1 MAGILDRKNR
11 IIDFIL
17 TPEGYK
23 QMSLHDIRF
32 KYATFSD
39 NSSIYHNDDNN
50 VFLSGGHNLRFETAN
65 NIKDLVNPEI
75 DLNRG
80 GFFNL
85 DLTTEDN
92 STFFAFDILDL
103 NDDSQTFLS
112 ASSQLH
118 KRIED
123 NLKEKNIL
131 LTTGSLDNFDMKIF
145 SDSGENQLE
154 NFYFVQKDFREE
166 LPPTMLK
173 EEVLLAEFDLIK
185 DDARFSNKTNF
196 LYLPPENLSGASL
209 GEYTNTQQKISK
221 ILVKNS
227 VNSLSDVDAA
237 INESIKLLE
246 NNEKI
251 QKKYFNFSKK
261 KPNPSYIFQIYDVA
275 KSNDLI
281 EKLVIVD
288 HGDIQY
294 LDNKGKRKFR
304 RVFSA
309 GKLYRIEKNTIEPG
323 YLQSDQQIQ
332 IKSFF
337 GFANI
342 FTISFEE

>member
-1 MAGILDRKNR
+1 
-11 IIDFIL
+11 
-17 TPEGYK
+17 
-23 QMSLHDIRF
+23 
-32 KYATFSD
+32 
-39 NSSIYHNDDNN
+39 
-50 VFLSGGHNLRFETAN
+50 
-65 NIKDLVNPEI
+65 
-75 DLNRG
+75 
-80 GFFNL
+80 
-85 DLTTEDN
+85 
-92 STFFAFDILDL
+92 
-103 NDDSQTFLS
+103 
-112 ASSQLH
+112 
-118 KRIED
+118 
-123 NLKEKNIL
+123 
-131 LTTGSLDNFDMKIF
+131 MKIF

>member
-39 NSSIYHNDDNN
+39 NSSIYHSDKNN
-50 VFLSGGHNLRFETAN
+50 VFLSGTHNFRFETSHN
-65 NIKDLVNPEI
+65 SKDLVNPEI

-80 GFFNL
+80 GFYNL
-85 DLTTEDN
+85 DLSTEDN
-92 STFFAFDILDL
+92 SSFFAYDILNL
-103 NDDSQTFLS
+103 NDNTQTFLT
-112 ASSQLH
+112 ASTSLY

-123 NLKEKNIL
+123 NLREKNIL
-131 LTTGSLDNFDMKIF
+131 LTTGSLDNFEMKIF
-145 SDSGENQLE
+145 TDSDDLLFERFFLNQR
-154 NFYFVQKDFREE
+154 NNRDE

-173 EEVLLAEFDLIK
+173 EEVLLSEFDLIR

-196 LYLPPENLSGASL
+196 LYLPPENNDSSPL
-209 GEYTNTQQKISK
+209 GEYTNTQQRLSK
-221 ILVKNS
+221 ILVKNG
-227 VNSLSDVDAA
+227 VNNLSEVNTA
-237 INESIKLLE
+237 INDSIDQLE
-246 NNEKI
+246 ENIKV
-251 QKKYFNFSKK
+251 QKKYFNFTKK
-261 KPNPSYIFQIYDVA
+261 KSDPSYIFQIYEASQDQG
-275 KSNDLI
+275 LI
-281 EKLVIVD
+281 EKLVIID
-288 HGDIQY
+288 HGDNQY
-294 LDNKGKRKFR
+294 IDKKGKNKFR

-309 GKLYRIEKNTIEPG
+309 GKLYRIEKNSIEPG
-323 YLQSDQQIQ
+323 YLQSDQQIR
-332 IKSFF
+332 IKSYY

>member
-39 NSSIYHNDDNN
+39 NSSIYHSDKDNI
-50 VFLSGGHNLRFETAN
+50 FLSGAHNFRLEASHN
-65 NIKDLVNPEI
+65 VKDLVNPEL

-80 GFFNL
+80 GFYNI
-85 DLTTEDN
+85 DLSTEDN
-92 STFFAFDILDL
+92 SSFSAYDL
-103 NDDSQTFLS
+103 LNEDGQTFLTAS
-112 ASSQLH
+112 AELY

-131 LTTGSLDNFDMKIF
+131 LTTGSLDDFEMKIF
-145 SDSGENQLE
+145 TESGENLFERFFLNQRS
-154 NFYFVQKDFREE
+154 FRET

-173 EEVLLAEFDLIK
+173 EEVLLTEFDLIK

-196 LYLPPENLSGASL
+196 LYLPPENIDSSPL
-209 GEYTNTQQKISK
+209 GEYTNTQQQLSK

-227 VNSLSDVDAA
+227 VNGLTNIDTA
-237 INESIKLLE
+237 INDSIDQLE
-246 NNEKI
+246 NNDNI
-251 QKKYFNFSKK
+251 QKKYFNFTKK
-261 KPNPSYIFQIYDVA
+261 KLDPNYIFQIYEISQDQ
-275 KSNDLI
+275 NLI
-281 EKLVIVD
+281 EKLVIID
-288 HGDIQY
+288 HGDNQY
-294 LDNKGKRKFR
+294 LDKKGRNKFR

-309 GKLYRIEKNTIEPG
+309 GKLYRIEKNSIEPG
-323 YLQSDQQIQ
+323 YLQSDQQIR
-332 IKSFF
+332 IKSYY

-342 FTISFEE
+342 FTITFEE

>member
-11 IIDFIL
+11 VIDFIL

-39 NSSIYHNDDNN
+39 SSTIYHSDNNN
-50 VFLSGGHNLRFETAN
+50 VFLSGAHNFRFETSHN
-65 NIKDLVNPEI
+65 VKDLVNPEI

-80 GFFNL
+80 GFYNI

-92 STFFAFDILDL
+92 SSFYAYDLLDE
-103 NDDSQTFLS
+103 DGQTFLTAS
-112 ASSQLH
+112 AELY

-123 NLKEKNIL
+123 NLKEKDIL
-131 LTTGSLDNFDMKIF
+131 LTTGTLDLQNMQIYSESPEALSQFY
-145 SDSGENQLE
+145 LE
-154 NFYFVQKDFREE
+154 RKDFNFE

-173 EEVLLAEFDLIK
+173 QDVFLSEFELIK

-196 LYLPPENLSGASL
+196 LYLPPENLNGSQL
-209 GEYTNTQQKISK
+209 GVYTNTQQRLSK

-227 VNSLSDVDAA
+227 VNDLENIETA
-237 INESIKLLE
+237 INDSIESIDS
-246 NNEKI
+246 NPKI
-251 QKKYFNFSKK
+251 QKKYFNFTKK
-261 KPNPSYIFQIYDVA
+261 KLDPKYLFQIYSVDSV
-275 KSNDLI
+275 KSKI
-281 EKLVIVD
+281 EKLAIID
-288 HGDIQY
+288 HGDNQY
-294 LDNKGKRKFR
+294 IDRQGRRKFR

-323 YLQSDQQIQ
+323 YLQSDQQIKIQ
-332 IKSFF
+332 SYF